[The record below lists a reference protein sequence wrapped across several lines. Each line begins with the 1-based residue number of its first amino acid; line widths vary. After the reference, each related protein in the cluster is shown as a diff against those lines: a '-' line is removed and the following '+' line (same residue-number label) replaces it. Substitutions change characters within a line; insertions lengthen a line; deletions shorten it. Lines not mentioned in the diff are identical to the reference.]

1 MGADKRMDRAK
12 IGIIGTGNIGTN
24 LLLKAL
30 RSDYLEPTLFMGR
43 NENSKGMTIAKERGV
58 RTSAESIDA
67 LVREPDLCDIVF
79 DATSAR
85 YHFEHAEILKDLG
98 KRVIDMTPARVGKM
112 CIPSI
117 NADDCMD
124 CDNINMIT
132 CGGQGGVPIVRAI
145 TDVQPDVEY
154 AEIVATI
161 ASLSAGLGTRENI
174 DEFTQTTKDAMMEI
188 GNAPAAKAIIILNPA
203 DPPIIMHNTIYLQ
216 IANPDMNRITHAV
229 REMVKTVQQ
238 YVPGYTLALEP
249 TEETGRITVMIQVTG
264 SGDYLPAY
272 AGNLDIISCAGI
284 AMAERWVKANG

>member
-1 MGADKRMDRAK
+1 MGADKRMNRAK

-30 RSDYLEPTLFMGR
+30 RSDFLEPTLFMGR
-43 NENSKGMTIAKERGV
+43 NENSRGMKMAKEMGI
-58 RTSAESIDA
+58 RTSAESIEA

-79 DATSAR
+79 DATTAR
-85 YHFEHAEILKDLG
+85 YHLEHAKILKALG
-98 KRVIDMTPARVGKM
+98 KRVIDMTPARVGRM

-117 NADDCMD
+117 NADDCME

-132 CGGQGGVPIVRAI
+132 CGGQGGVPIVRAV
-145 TDVQPDVEY
+145 TNVQPDVEY

-161 ASLSAGLGTRENI
+161 ASLSAGIGTRENI
-174 DEFTQTTKDAMMEI
+174 DEFTQTTKEAMIEI
-188 GNAPAAKAIIILNPA
+188 GNAPNAKAIIILNPA

-216 IANPDMNRITHAV
+216 IAHPDMDEITRSV

-238 YVPGYTLALEP
+238 YVPGYTLTLEP
-249 TEETGRITVMIQVTG
+249 TEENGRITVMVQVTG
-264 SGDYLPAY
+264 TGDFLPSY